1 MRTAVV
7 KVGGHVLFNGLELDV
22 EYAKSLCAE
31 LRRALE
37 LYDGLVVVVGG
48 GELARKYVAWGRAL
62 GLNES
67 ALDTIGLRVAAVNAA
82 LLWALFHGT
91 SPPEVPSSVSE
102 VVAAVPVWRV
112 VFVGGFQPAQS
123 TTTVAALVAEAVGAE
138 RLVLATDV
146 DGVYEDDPK
155 RNPKARKLEVATVDE
170 LERMF
175 SGGVR
180 AGEYRLLDPLT
191 LAVIKRSRIETRVVS
206 GKPPSNIT
214 RALMGEPVG
223 TLIRP

>member
-1 MRTAVV
+1 
-7 KVGGHVLFNGLELDV
+7 
-22 EYAKSLCAE
+22 
-31 LRRALE
+31 
-37 LYDGLVVVVGG
+37 
-48 GELARKYVAWGRAL
+48 
-62 GLNES
+62 
-67 ALDTIGLRVAAVNAA
+67 
-82 LLWALFHGT
+82 
-91 SPPEVPSSVSE
+91 
-102 VVAAVPVWRV
+102 
-112 VFVGGFQPAQS
+112 
-123 TTTVAALVAEAVGAE
+123 VGAE

-214 RALMGEPVG
+214 RALMGESVG